1 MAKRKSK
8 STKAEGHDVETGAGT
23 AHAPRPGSTERVTVE
38 GELAT
43 DPNDPKYPVR
53 TPRDVAI
60 NKAKRGEGELETSYP
75 DHSEKVHITRRH
87 ATAGRFVDAEGNTWE
102 RTSQREDRKTVLS
115 REAIRK
121 DGGDPGILGIE
132 DEDKYEVDG
141 PVGNEQLSPNG
152 IMDSETGE
160 IREKT
165 EEELAAGAVPR
176 DEARKAK
183 TMKVAASKERKTT
196 KARRVGN
203 GKGASR

>member
-1 MAKRKSK
+1 MAKRK
-8 STKAEGHDVETGAGT
+8 KAGHDVETGAGT
-23 AHAPRPGSTERVTVE
+23 AAPRPNTTERVTVE
-38 GELAT
+38 GEVAH
-43 DPNDPKYPVR
+43 DPTAPLYPVR

-60 NKAKRGEGELETSYP
+60 NKARRGEGEGVETSVP
-75 DHSEKVHITRRH
+75 DHSEKVTVSRRH
-87 ATAGRFVDAEGNTWE
+87 ATAGRFTDSDGNVWE
-102 RTSQREDRKTVLS
+102 RTGQREDRKSILS
-115 REAIRK
+115 RSAIIK

-165 EEELAAGAVPR
+165 EEELAAGSGPR
-176 DEARKAK
+176 DETRKAK
-183 TMKVAASKERKTT
+183 TMKVAAEKGRKTT

-203 GKGASR
+203 GKGASK

>member
-1 MAKRKSK
+1 MARPKKN
-8 STKAEGHDVETGAGT
+8 KASHEVETGAG
-23 AHAPRPGSTERVTVE
+23 AAAPRPGSTETIEVE
-38 GELAT
+38 GKVVT
-43 DPNDPKYPVR
+43 DPSEPLYPVR

-60 NKAKRGEGELETSYP
+60 NKAKRGEGDGLETSKP

-87 ATAGRFVDAEGNTWE
+87 ATAGRFTDADGNTWE
-102 RTSQREDRKTVLS
+102 RTSQREDRKSVLS
-115 REAIRK
+115 RSAILK

-165 EEELAAGAVPR
+165 EEELAAGTGPR
-176 DEARKAK
+176 DEVRKAK
-183 TMKVAASKERKTT
+183 TMKVAAEKPRKVT